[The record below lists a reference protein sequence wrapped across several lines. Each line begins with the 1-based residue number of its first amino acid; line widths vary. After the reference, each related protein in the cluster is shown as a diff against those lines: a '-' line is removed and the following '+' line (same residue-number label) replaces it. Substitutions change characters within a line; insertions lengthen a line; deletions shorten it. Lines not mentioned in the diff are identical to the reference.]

1 MADLYRDIDVL
12 FAPSLWPESFGLVTR
27 EAVASGCWV
36 VASDRGAVGAAVRDG
51 VNGHIVSV
59 DNLRGLIAV
68 IEAIDADPAKYL
80 RSPPPAAPMRTSQDQ
95 ARELATLYR
104 DAIAAIST
112 DDVATQ
118 SCAVEAGS

>member
-1 MADLYRDIDVL
+1 M
-12 FAPSLWPESFGLVTR
+12 
-27 EAVASGCWV
+27 
-36 VASDRGAVGAAVRDG
+36 ASDRGAVGAAVQDG

-80 RSPPPAAPMRTSQDQ
+80 RSPPPAAPMRTSRDQ
-95 ARELATLYR
+95 ARELAALYR
-104 DAIAAIST
+104 DAIAAASA

-118 SCAVEAGS
+118 GLHHDDSVVRPDVTHGC